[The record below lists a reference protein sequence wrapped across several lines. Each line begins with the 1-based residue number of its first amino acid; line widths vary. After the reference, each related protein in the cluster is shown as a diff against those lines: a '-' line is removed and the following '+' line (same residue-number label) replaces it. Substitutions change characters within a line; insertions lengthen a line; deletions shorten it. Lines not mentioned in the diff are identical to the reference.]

1 MKLGI
6 VITLGVIA
14 LLLALVYVL
23 NRPQLNTITAAIP
36 PDFPDNEF
44 SHQVFERLLQ
54 TYVDTAGHV
63 DYDAW
68 HDSTESMNELSSY
81 MAAVARYSPENSPER
96 FGSQHDALAYW
107 LYAYNAAVIKSIL
120 DRWPLESVTDVR
132 APIEVVKGFGFF
144 YRQRFLF
151 GEKEYS
157 LYTIENDKIRNT
169 FRDARIHFVLNCGSE
184 SCPVLRPDLPTGDD
198 LESFLQL
205 AAIDFVSED
214 RNVHIDHEKK
224 QIVLSDIFKWFKK
237 DFTNDLRRRGL
248 PSERG
253 LIDYI
258 ASIAG
263 ESLQME
269 IERSAE
275 YEIVFREYDWSINET
290 E

>member
-36 PDFPDNEF
+36 RDFPDDGF

-54 TYVDTAGHV
+54 TYVDAAGHV

-81 MAAVARYSPENSPER
+81 MAAVARYSPENSPDR
-96 FGSQHDALAYW
+96 FDSQHDALAYW

-120 DRWPLESVTDVR
+120 DRWPLESVTEVK

-157 LYTIENDKIRNT
+157 LYAIENDKIRNT

-184 SCPVLRPDLPTGDD
+184 SCPVLRPELPTGDE
-198 LESFLQL
+198 LESFLQR
-205 AAIDFVSED
+205 AASDFVSED
-214 RNVHIDHEKK
+214 RNVHIDHGKR

-258 ASIAG
+258 ASIAR
-263 ESLQME
+263 EPLQME
-269 IERSAE
+269 IESSAE
-275 YEIVFREYDWSINET
+275 YEIVFREYDWSINEA